1 MTAGREPVGFI
12 GLGVM
17 GSILAGR
24 LRDAGFPLV
33 VWNRTK
39 ARADPLERRGAVAAA
54 SPAELG
60 RSCQRVFT
68 ALSGSAA
75 LHEALFGCD
84 GLCAGEP
91 VATRVVCN
99 LGTDDPQALRS
110 MAARLRA
117 HGIVLVESPMAG
129 SVHDATQGT
138 LQMLHGGDRASL
150 RELAPCFR
158 CWGPAPVH
166 FGALGS
172 AATAKLALNLVLG
185 LMSSGLADAVALLRR
200 SGVSEEAFISV
211 LGASGLRSP
220 LYERLW
226 ARHAAGDYAARFSL
240 ANLEK
245 DVELAASHPAWNGAA
260 PETVAALA
268 RRIRSL
274 PPDMLASDYSR
285 LLQEDAVAA

>member
-1 MTAGREPVGFI
+1 MPRPSEPVGFI

-24 LRDAGFPLV
+24 LLDAGFPLV
-33 VWNRTK
+33 VWNRTQAK
-39 ARADPLERRGAVAAA
+39 TAPLVRRGAMAAA
-54 SPAELG
+54 SPSALAQSCRHVFVALTGTPALREVLLG
-60 RSCQRVFT
+60 RDGIC
-68 ALSGSAA
+68 AA
-75 LHEALFGCD
+75 GA
-84 GLCAGEP
+84 

-110 MAARLRA
+110 TGSLLRA

-129 SVHDATQGT
+129 SVHDATHGT
-138 LQMLHGGDRASL
+138 LQLLHGGDAASL
-150 RELAPCFR
+150 RALAACFR
-158 CWGPAPVH
+158 CWGPPPIR
-166 FGALGS
+166 FGDLGS

-185 LMSSGLADAVALLRR
+185 QMSSGLADAITLLRR
-200 SGVSEEAFISV
+200 SEVSEEAFISV

-226 ARHAAGDYAARFSL
+226 ARHAAADYAVRFSL
-240 ANLEK
+240 ANLKK
-245 DVELAASHPAWNGAA
+245 DVELAAAHPAWDGAA

-268 RRIRSL
+268 RRICSL
-274 PPDMLASDYSR
+274 PPDVLASDYSR